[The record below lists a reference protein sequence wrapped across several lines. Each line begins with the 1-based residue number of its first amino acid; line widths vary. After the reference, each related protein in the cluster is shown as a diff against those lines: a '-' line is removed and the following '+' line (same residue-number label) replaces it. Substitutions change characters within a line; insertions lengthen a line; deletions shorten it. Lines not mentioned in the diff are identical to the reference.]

1 MTGTSSS
8 RHWQVVTPA
17 RLRERCPSRAAPC
30 SAGSTND
37 PGVRL
42 SLSRW
47 NLARGDPPH
56 FVGEPFQ
63 PLLRVVE
70 LRRRHLLRPA
80 GDLACVAEQVVQ
92 DLPQRPV
99 LATLGAG
106 PRAHA
111 VWIPSARSSA
121 VLNSPAA
128 ARTVEA
134 SPRSA
139 R

>member
-1 MTGTSSS
+1 RELLRGIPRGS
-8 RHWQVVTPA
+8 PA
-17 RLRERCPSRAAPC
+17 
-30 SAGSTND
+30 
-37 PGVRL
+37 PGP
-42 SLSRW
+42 
-47 NLARGDPPH
+47 PPH
-56 FVGEPFQ
+56 LVGEPFQ

-70 LRRRHLLRPA
+70 LRRRHRLRPA
-80 GDLACVAEQVVQ
+80 GDLACVAEQVVHH
-92 DLPQRPV
+92 LPQRPV
-99 LATLGAG
+99 LATLVAG

-121 VLNSPAA
+121 VLNSCAA